1 MPGAAGTSGRVHVVD
16 CVTTMDERIR
26 PDRLDPEAASE
37 IIRRAAEL
45 DADRLDDGPG
55 LDRVALEAAA
65 GEVGLSPA
73 AVRRALAEHDAG
85 ALVRAPDRSILGP
98 AHALAVRTVDLPATI
113 ARSRVERWLKGQLL
127 EVRERRG
134 DEVVWCRRRD
144 LAAKLR
150 RKVDLA
156 KRVRLDGVDAVIA
169 SVVGSGDGR
178 SIVRLEAD
186 LEHTRRG
193 LLTGVA
199 AVPAAAG
206 PVLGGVAALILTEPL
221 FLAGGVPVGLA
232 LGGAGLY
239 AGRRTLATERAE
251 AGRVLELFLDELDR
265 GT

>member
-1 MPGAAGTSGRVHVVD
+1 ME
-16 CVTTMDERIR
+16 ERTR
-26 PDRLDPEAASE
+26 SDRLDPEAASE

-45 DADRLDDGPG
+45 DAHRIDDGPG
-55 LDRVALEAAA
+55 LDRLALEAAA

-73 AVRRALAEHDAG
+73 AVRRAMAEHDAG

-98 AHALAVRTVDLPATI
+98 AHALAVRTVDLPVAL
-113 ARSRVERWLKGQLL
+113 ARSSVDRWLKSQLL

-144 LAAKLR
+144 LAAKIR
-150 RKVDLA
+150 RKLDPVR
-156 KRVRLDGVDAVIA
+156 RVRLDGVDAVIV
-169 SVVGSGDGR
+169 SVVGAGDGR

-199 AVPAAAG
+199 VVPAAAG
-206 PVLGGVAALILTEPL
+206 PVLGGAAAIMLGEPL
-221 FLAGGVPVGLA
+221 FLIGGIPVGLT

-239 AGRRTLATERAE
+239 AGRRTLATEREE
-251 AGRVLELFLDELDR
+251 AGRVLELFLDDLDR